1 MVYDEDEKEEK
12 KKERWGYAS
21 YDVDKPEEETDLIYT
36 RYYPSGHTEQ
46 FYDTG
51 DGGHG
56 HAHWDDSDY
65 HDAGEDPDWV
75 RNERSKRDNPSIE
88 DVQNDSGCY
97 LTTACMQHFGDN
109 FDDNC
114 HELTV
119 LRAFRDKYVSPED
132 IKHYYRVAPAI
143 VKGLNNMPY
152 SDFIYHYIYKN
163 LVDKC
168 VKLIESGN
176 YEMAYYRYK
185 RSVLNFEKKFVT
197 QARKQNTE
205 QTQLEQFAR

>member
-1 MVYDEDEKEEK
+1 MTYDEDEKESK
-12 KKERWGYAS
+12 KSGRWGYAS
-21 YDVDKPEEETDLIYT
+21 YNVDDENDDRLIYT
-36 RYYPSGHTEQ
+36 RYDDDNTVDKYA
-46 FYDTG
+46 DNG
-51 DGGHG
+51 DGGHS
-56 HAHWDDSDY
+56 HAHWDNTDDY
-65 HDAGEDPDWV
+65 NAGEDPD
-75 RNERSKRDNPSIE
+75 KYRDSSNRHKNPDTGNI
-88 DVQNDSGCY
+88 QNDSGCY

-205 QTQLEQFAR
+205 QTQLEQFTR

>member
-1 MVYDEDEKEEK
+1 
-12 KKERWGYAS
+12 
-21 YDVDKPEEETDLIYT
+21 
-36 RYYPSGHTEQ
+36 
-46 FYDTG
+46 
-51 DGGHG
+51 
-56 HAHWDDSDY
+56 
-65 HDAGEDPDWV
+65 
-75 RNERSKRDNPSIE
+75 
-88 DVQNDSGCY
+88 
-97 LTTACMQHFGDN
+97 
-109 FDDNC
+109 
-114 HELTV
+114 
-119 LRAFRDKYVSPED
+119 
-132 IKHYYRVAPAI
+132 
-143 VKGLNNMPY
+143 MPY

>member
-1 MVYDEDEKEEK
+1 MGGEK
-12 KKERWGYAS
+12 RDWGYVS
-21 YDVDKPEEETDLIYT
+21 YNVDDENDENLIYT
-36 RYYPSGHTEQ
+36 SYEKNGKVNRYR
-46 FYDTG
+46 DNG
-51 DGGHG
+51 DGGHS
-56 HAHWDDSDY
+56 HDYWENKDDY
-65 HDAGEDPDWV
+65 NAGEDPDES
-75 RNERSKRDNPSIE
+75 RKESNNSQNPSE
-88 DVQNDSGCY
+88 DEVRDSGGCY

-205 QTQLEQFAR
+205 QTQLEQFTR